1 MKNLCDFITHLQR
14 SPSHSLKHVKKKG
27 STGDLSGAAA
37 EIPPNPTSV
46 TSPTTPS
53 TPKTNNGSAPS
64 LWPITADVDD
74 GAVGSTENVEV
85 VRTYSRCRLD
95 LEIRGSL

>member
-1 MKNLCDFITHLQR
+1 M
-14 SPSHSLKHVKKKG
+14 KHVKKKG

-85 VRTYSRCRLD
+85 VRTYMFYTRVVGNWVKFHFFFTN
-95 LEIRGSL
+95 IW